1 MSSSPIFASAALGE
15 EEREAQPSS
24 LVSSASVSS
33 AAFGPRVADTKIT
46 KWTPLGVSAAQTSLV
61 LAVLWEY
68 LGLFAA
74 LAQQLTGCLGL
85 PANPFVL
92 RRKQN

>member
-1 MSSSPIFASAALGE
+1 MEGAGAAIFRWARVAFGRAA
-15 EEREAQPSS
+15 
-24 LVSSASVSS
+24 
-33 AAFGPRVADTKIT
+33 AAFVPGVADTKIT